1 MSEVIL
7 PSQAKAVI
15 QVKTVRIK
23 TVLLVAALGLSTTGC
38 STITESLDAVTGVF
52 DSGEPAPVSHQV
64 GKPYVVKGVRYVPRE
79 DPDYNAVGT
88 ASWYGRPYHGRKTAS
103 GQIYN
108 MNAPTAAH
116 PTLPLGTLVRVTN
129 LANHRSVVL
138 TVNDRGPFAKGR
150 IIDVSR
156 HAAEH
161 LGFRRAGSTRV
172 RVEVIQAATIGGSA
186 AGSQQAVALPA
197 PPYLSGRLARIIT
210 PRNRLQ
216 CVPYARQISKVSI
229 RGDAWTWWP
238 SAKGRYGR
246 GSKPKVGSVLVLKRA
261 RRLRDGHIAVV
272 THILSSR
279 EIIINHA
286 NWLNRGR
293 LHLGTPV
300 RDVSANNDWSAVRVW
315 YTPGKKYGV
324 RSYPAHGFIYP
335 ESPMAANSAQ
345 QGFLADP
352 ASWPTG
358 HPPAGLDLGNS

>member
-1 MSEVIL
+1 MCYSFIEVSEVIL

-15 QVKTVRIK
+15 EVKTVSIK

-116 PTLPLGTLVRVTN
+116 PTLPLGTQVRVTN

-156 HAAEH
+156 RAADR
-161 LGFRRAGSTRV
+161 LGFRRAGTARV
-172 RVEVIQAATIGGSA
+172 RVEVIQAA
-186 AGSQQAVALPA
+186 
-197 PPYLSGRLARIIT
+197 
-210 PRNRLQ
+210 
-216 CVPYARQISKVSI
+216 
-229 RGDAWTWWP
+229 RG
-238 SAKGRYGR
+238 
-246 GSKPKVGSVLVLKRA
+246 
-261 RRLRDGHIAVV
+261 
-272 THILSSR
+272 
-279 EIIINHA
+279 
-286 NWLNRGR
+286 
-293 LHLGTPV
+293 
-300 RDVSANNDWSAVRVW
+300 
-315 YTPGKKYGV
+315 
-324 RSYPAHGFIYP
+324 
-335 ESPMAANSAQ
+335 
-345 QGFLADP
+345 
-352 ASWPTG
+352 
-358 HPPAGLDLGNS
+358 

>member
-1 MSEVIL
+1 M
-7 PSQAKAVI
+7 
-15 QVKTVRIK
+15 KTVSIK

-38 STITESLDAVTGVF
+38 STITESLDPLTGEF
-52 DSGEPAPVSHQV
+52 DSGEPAPDSHQV
-64 GKPYVVKGVRYVPRE
+64 GKPYVAKGVRYVPRE
-79 DPDYNAVGT
+79 YPDYNVVGM
-88 ASWYGRPYHGRKTAS
+88 ASWYGQPFHGRKTAS

-108 MNAPTAAH
+108 MNALTAAH
-116 PTLPLGTLVRVTN
+116 PTLPIGTQVRVTN
-129 LANHRSVVL
+129 LTNHKSVVL
-138 TVNDRGPFAKGR
+138 TVNDRGPFTKGR

-161 LGFRRAGSTRV
+161 LGFRRAGSARV

-197 PPYLSGRLARIIT
+197 PPYLSGTLARIVT

-246 GSKPKVGSVLVLKRA
+246 GSKPKVGSVLVLKRT
-261 RRLRDGHIAVV
+261 RRLRYGHIAVV
-272 THILSSR
+272 TRILSSR
-279 EIIINHA
+279 EIIVDHA

-315 YTPGKKYGV
+315 YTPGNQYGS
-324 RSYPAHGFIYP
+324 RSYPAHGFIHP
-335 ESPMAANSAQ
+335 EPPMAANPAQ

-352 ASWPTG
+352 AS
-358 HPPAGLDLGNS
+358 

>member
-1 MSEVIL
+1 MSEVIF

-38 STITESLDAVTGVF
+38 STITESLDAVSGVF
-52 DSGEPAPVSHQV
+52 DSGEPAPHSHQV
-64 GKPYVVKGVRYVPRE
+64 GNSCVEKGVRYVPRE
-79 DPDYNAVGT
+79 DPDYNVVGM
-88 ASWYGRPYHGRKTAS
+88 ASWYGRRFHGRKTAS

-108 MNAPTAAH
+108 MNALTAAH
-116 PTLPLGTLVRVTN
+116 PTLPFGTQVRVTN
-129 LANHRSVVL
+129 LANHRSVAL

-197 PPYLSGRLARIIT
+197 PGTLARIVT

-272 THILSSR
+272 TRILSSR
-279 EIIINHA
+279 EIIIDHA

-300 RDVSANNDWSAVRVW
+300 RDVSANNDWSVVRVC
-315 YTPGKKYGV
+315 YTPGKKYGA

-335 ESPMAANSAQ
+335 EPPVAANSAQ
-345 QGFLADP
+345 QGLLADP
-352 ASWPTG
+352 AARPTG
-358 HPPAGLDLGNS
+358 HPSPGLDLGNS